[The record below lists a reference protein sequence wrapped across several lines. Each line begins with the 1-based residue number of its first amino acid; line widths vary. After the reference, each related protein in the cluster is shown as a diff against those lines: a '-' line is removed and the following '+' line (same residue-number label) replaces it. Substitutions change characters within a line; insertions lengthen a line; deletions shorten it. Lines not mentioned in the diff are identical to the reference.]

1 MTPKTDS
8 DLKQDLLR
16 ELQWDTR
23 VQDTDIGITAK
34 NGVVTLFGKVDSY
47 AAKIAA
53 EEAARRV
60 SGVLVVLNDLQV
72 TVTPPSQKEDK
83 EIEQTVSRLFE
94 WDVRIPH
101 QHITTTVADGW
112 VTLDGKVESLIER
125 EDAEHA
131 IRYVTGVRGVIN
143 KLQVIPQKA
152 SASEISDAIREALAR
167 SSVSFPERIQV
178 TVADGAI
185 TLSGQVSSWT
195 DKLAVLS
202 AVSHTPGVRFVYDQL
217 RIDPY
222 S

>member
-1 MTPKTDS
+1 MCRK
-8 DLKQDLLR
+8 
-16 ELQWDTR
+16 
-23 VQDTDIGITAK
+23 
-34 NGVVTLFGKVDSY
+34 
-47 AAKIAA
+47 A

-60 SGVLVVLNDLQV
+60 SGVLDVLNDLQV
-72 TVTPPSQKEDK
+72 TVTPSSQKEDK

-112 VTLDGKVESLIER
+112 VTLEGKVESLIER

-143 KLQVIPQKA
+143 KLQVVPQKA

-167 SSVSFPERIQV
+167 SSVSFPERIQA
-178 TVADGAI
+178 TVADGSI

>member
-1 MTPKTDS
+1 
-8 DLKQDLLR
+8 
-16 ELQWDTR
+16 
-23 VQDTDIGITAK
+23 
-34 NGVVTLFGKVDSY
+34 VTLFGKVDSY

-53 EEAARRV
+53 QEAALRV
-60 SGVLVVLNDLQV
+60 SGVLNVLNDLQV
-72 TVTPPSQKEDK
+72 TVIPSSQKEDK
-83 EIEQTVSRLFE
+83 EIEQTVRRLFE

-112 VTLDGKVESLIER
+112 VTLEGKVESLIER
-125 EDAEHA
+125 EDTEHA
-131 IRYVTGVRGVIN
+131 MRYVTGVRGVIN
-143 KLQVIPQKA
+143 NLQVVPQEA

-178 TVADGAI
+178 TVADGSI
-185 TLSGQVSSWT
+185 TLYGQVSSWT

-202 AVSHTPGVRFVYDQL
+202 AVSHTPGVRSVYDQL